1 MNTRIRYGGGLLAGV
16 AIAATVAL
24 AVYRRS
30 VDGGVPSSYAPG
42 KDRFSSPGSER
53 PLQPP
58 GSGDP
63 GPVVSA
69 TDVPETGAGLGNP
82 NKPLPNALR
91 PLITAAVQGLMAET
105 DPTRHRESLEAALA
119 KVADGDL
126 GLALAVLTDP
136 EFAASGKE
144 LRQRLLERWGAQD
157 PRAATAWIGRMSAGE
172 ARDEAF
178 ADVARGWAARDAEGA
193 RTWALAL
200 SEPSARDGAL
210 IQVGYELART
220 RPVEAME
227 LAIAM
232 QPTGRRD
239 ELLNYS
245 ATQWASQAPEEA
257 VDWASQVSDEAL
269 RNRLLKD
276 IFTEWGDGDPMAA
289 ATAAVKS
296 MPAGREQND
305 TVVGIVQRW
314 AQTEPK
320 TAGAWVSAFPDGELR
335 ETAGRELITI
345 WADQVVEEAGQWLDA
360 LPAGSFRDTAVS
372 AYVAKILPMVPETAS
387 EWAMQ
392 IADPVLRAEELER
405 VGAGWLESDA
415 AAARAWIA
423 QSALSAESKARL
435 LSPPQPPTAAPK
447 AQEPVVRS
455 PGPNTDG

>member
-1 MNTRIRYGGGLLAGV
+1 MNTRIRYSSGLLAGV
-16 AIAATVAL
+16 AIAATVGL

-30 VDGGVPSSYAPG
+30 GDGGVPSSQAPG
-42 KDRFSSPGSER
+42 KDIVR
-53 PLQPP
+53 
-58 GSGDP
+58 SG
-63 GPVVSA
+63 GVETHSRQA
-69 TDVPETGAGLGNP
+69 TTGDSGTAVTANDATETGAGPGDP

-91 PLITAAVQGLMAET
+91 PLITSAVQGLVAET

-119 KVADGDL
+119 KVGDGDL

-136 EFAASGKE
+136 EFEVSGRE
-144 LRQRLLERWGAQD
+144 LRQRLLERWGTQD
-157 PRAATAWIGRMSAGE
+157 PQAAAAWIGRMSPGE

-178 ADVARGWAARDAEGA
+178 GDVARGWATRDVEAA
-193 RTWALAL
+193 RTWALGL

-227 LAIAM
+227 MAIAM

-239 ELLNYS
+239 ELLNFS
-245 ATQWASQAPEEA
+245 ATQWAAQAPADA
-257 VDWASQVSDEAL
+257 VDWASQVADEAL
-269 RNRLLKD
+269 RTRLLKD

-296 MPAGREQND
+296 MPEGREQND

-314 AQTEPK
+314 AQTDP
-320 TAGAWVSAFPDGELR
+320 TIAGAWVAAFPEGELR

-345 WADQVVEEAGQWLDA
+345 WADQAVEQAGQWLNA
-360 LPAGSFRDTAVS
+360 LPAGDFRDTAVS

-387 EWAMQ
+387 EWAME
-392 IADPVLRAEELER
+392 IKDPVRRAEELER
-405 VGAGWLESDA
+405 VGSGWLESDA

-423 QSALSAESKARL
+423 QSALSAEAKARL
-435 LSPPQPPTAAPK
+435 L
-447 AQEPVVRS
+447 
-455 PGPNTDG
+455 G